1 MLVLETEPESSE
13 ESPSL
18 AEPSFQ
24 PHTFTALD
32 FAVPAILTRHLLP
45 LLLEMI
51 IIGLGVELQSVSKVL
66 EGVKHVGACI
76 YLWP

>member
-24 PHTFTALD
+24 PHAFTALD
-32 FAVPAILTRHLLP
+32 FTVPIILTRHLLP
-45 LLLEMI
+45 LLLKVI
-51 IIGLGVELQSVSKVL
+51 IIGLGEELQSVRK
-66 EGVKHVGACI
+66 GVKRVGACI